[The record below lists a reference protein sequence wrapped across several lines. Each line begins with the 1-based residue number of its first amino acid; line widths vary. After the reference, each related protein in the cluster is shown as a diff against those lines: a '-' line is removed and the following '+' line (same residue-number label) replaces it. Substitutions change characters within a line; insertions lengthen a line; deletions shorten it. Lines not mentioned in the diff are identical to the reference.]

1 MITVRLYG
9 LLRLNSGIKERQLE
23 ADSMKEVFT
32 QLSREGIPRKEL
44 EGSIILIN
52 GKSSNKRSKLS
63 NGDTVVLMSPVAGG

>member
-23 ADSMKEVFT
+23 AASMKEVFT
-32 QLSREGIPRKEL
+32 QLSREGISRKEL